1 MLFCFTIN
9 FFFGVETSR
18 VVDALHALIC
28 AMLYP
33 PIFSNIVSAA
43 LFAGSHLL
51 DWISGNLCIRLR
63 MARCFE
69 IFRRSGMNLFYSCF
83 VYLHNCI
90 SDYIVFFSFFE
101 HNMFSMQYDAST
113 KTNTHTQTDK
123 YFPESVLRI
132 EKKKSNKCTSQYQRF
147 SKNVKKEIMKKDL
160 HCDYIVYRSERR
172 NFSKPMHFIRF
183 VYIFLARARKRAVI
197 FAFAGLCSLAAALSN
212 NNIKSDYKFPLLLVC
227 ILFVPYHSVR
237 TFLFASSPD

>member
-1 MLFCFTIN
+1 
-9 FFFGVETSR
+9 
-18 VVDALHALIC
+18 
-28 AMLYP
+28 
-33 PIFSNIVSAA
+33 
-43 LFAGSHLL
+43 
-51 DWISGNLCIRLR
+51 
-63 MARCFE
+63 
-69 IFRRSGMNLFYSCF
+69 
-83 VYLHNCI
+83 
-90 SDYIVFFSFFE
+90 
-101 HNMFSMQYDAST
+101 
-113 KTNTHTQTDK
+113 
-123 YFPESVLRI
+123 
-132 EKKKSNKCTSQYQRF
+132 
-147 SKNVKKEIMKKDL
+147 MKKDL